1 MSENIRIFIV
11 DDHDEVRQSLRELL
25 IQEEDM
31 EIVGEGAIGKD
42 AIINSAVYSPDI
54 ILSDV
59 KMPIV
64 NGAESTDI
72 LMESSISCK
81 VILLTRYEV
90 YLDEDEK
97 IGVRCHHLER
107 IDIHDF
113 SEIIKGIYQGEIVI
127 DGRVGSKGKT
137 ELVPV

>member
-1 MSENIRIFIV
+1 MTENIRILIV
-11 DDHDEVRQSLRELL
+11 DDHDEVRKSLRELL
-25 IQEEDM
+25 VQEEDM
-31 EIVGEGAIGKD
+31 EIVGEGAIGKN
-42 AIINSAVYSPDI
+42 AIINAAVYSPDI
-54 ILSDV
+54 ILSDI

-64 NGAESTDI
+64 NRLEYTDI

-81 VILLTRYEV
+81 VNLFTRYEV

-97 IGVRCHHLER
+97 IGVQCHHLER

-113 SEIIKGIYQGEIVI
+113 SETIKSIYHGEIVI
-127 DGRVGSKGKT
+127 DGRVRSKGTT